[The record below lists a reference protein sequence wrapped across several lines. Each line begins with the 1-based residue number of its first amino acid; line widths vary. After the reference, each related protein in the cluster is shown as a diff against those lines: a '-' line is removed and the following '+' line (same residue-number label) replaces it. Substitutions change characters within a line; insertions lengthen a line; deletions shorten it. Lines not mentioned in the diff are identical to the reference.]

1 MTELP
6 QALSSIQDFLAGLRP
21 VMRADT
27 LSLHLV
33 LSQGLAQVAAVPPGG
48 GLPEGF
54 PRLCMQKGRNCQLS
68 PSAPHAE
75 GFLPSNLQAMAGVL
89 LPEGL
94 GVLCL
99 GRKEELPFTSHEME
113 LLEAHAQTLSW
124 ILKAAAQT
132 ERVQECQADLE
143 EWELAGGPVADPG
156 ERNAASLSRMAR
168 QLGHDLRGPL
178 ANLRVALDLLRGADP
193 EDQEP
198 LLERLDAEIDRA
210 TRLISDRVF
219 LTRALQPQLD
229 QTSLSASARQVL
241 LELRR
246 PSDVRVELV
255 AEEEA
260 RVPGDADL
268 LTRMLLLLAENAV
281 EALDEGG
288 RIRLVVRRK
297 SEGFELRV
305 EDSGPGIPTELRARA
320 LRPGFT
326 TRERGSGL
334 GLAICERIARAHG
347 GILRLEDS
355 ELGGA
360 AAVVLLPPGPN

>member
-1 MTELP
+1 MTAP
-6 QALSSIQDFLAGLRP
+6 SQALSEIQGFLAGLRP
-21 VMRADT
+21 TMRAET
-27 LSLHLV
+27 LSLHLA
-33 LSQGLAQVAAVPPGG
+33 LPQGLAQVASVPPGG
-48 GLPEGF
+48 PTPVGF
-54 PRLCMQKGRNCQLS
+54 PRLCMQRGESGQLS
-68 PSAPHAE
+68 PSDPHA
-75 GFLPSNLQAMAGVL
+75 GDFLPPGHQALVCVL
-89 LPEGL
+89 LPENL
-94 GVLCL
+94 GALCL
-99 GRKEELPFTSHEME
+99 GRTERVPFASHEMD

-124 ILKAAAQT
+124 ILKAAAQA
-132 ERVQECQADLE
+132 ERAQECQADLE
-143 EWELAGGPVADPG
+143 EWELAGGPIADPG

-193 EDQEP
+193 EDQDP

-219 LTRALQPQLD
+219 LTRALQPQRD
-229 QTSLSASARQVL
+229 QTSLPAAARQAL

-268 LTRMLLLLAENAV
+268 LTRLLLLLAENAV

-288 RIRLVVRRK
+288 RIRLVVRRTP
-297 SEGFELRV
+297 EGFELRV
-305 EDSGPGIPTELRARA
+305 EDSGPGIPTELRDRV

-334 GLAICERIARAHG
+334 GLAICDRIARAHG
-347 GILRLEDS
+347 GTLRLEES

-360 AAVVLLPPGPN
+360 AAVVLLPAGQG

>member
-1 MTELP
+1 MTAQS
-6 QALSSIQDFLAGLRP
+6 QALSEILGFLEELRP
-21 VMRADT
+21 ALRAET
-27 LSLHLV
+27 LSLNLARP
-33 LSQGLAQVAAVPPGG
+33 QGLVQVASVPSGGTTPG
-48 GLPEGF
+48 GF
-54 PRLCMQKGRNCQLS
+54 PRLCLQKGRSCQLS
-68 PSAPHAE
+68 PSDPQAGE
-75 GFLPSNLQAMAGVL
+75 FLPPSLQALVGVL

-94 GVLCL
+94 GVLCV
-99 GRKEELPFTSHEME
+99 GRTERIPFASHEMD
-113 LLEAHAQTLSW
+113 LLEAHVRTLSW
-124 ILKAAAQT
+124 MLKAAAQA
-132 ERVQECQADLE
+132 ERAQESQADLE

-178 ANLRVALDLLRGADP
+178 ANLRVALDLLRGAAP

-219 LTRALQPQLD
+219 LTRALQPQQD
-229 QTSLSASARQVL
+229 QASLPAAARQAL

-255 AEEEA
+255 VEEEA
-260 RVPGDADL
+260 RVLGDADL
-268 LTRMLLLLAENAV
+268 LTRLLLLLAENAV

-288 RIRLVVRRK
+288 RIRLVVRRTP
-297 SEGFELRV
+297 EGYELRV
-305 EDSGPGIPTELRARA
+305 EDSGPGIPTDLRDRV

-334 GLAICERIARAHG
+334 GLAICDRIARAHG
-347 GILRLEDS
+347 GTLRLEES
-355 ELGGA
+355 EMGGA
-360 AAVVLLPPGPN
+360 AAVVRLPPS